1 MPSLILVAQVSDVCA
16 ALAWACGCEDRG
28 AGLGRSSV
36 RKDNLKSLEN
46 TNRLDPAC
54 ESRYEHLKL
63 GMERV
68 HWNWLKSKDQ
78 DSNHIQTRHVSN
90 QQCCNL
96 FSLVTCLP
104 LTHCSCTSIL
114 VAHSMV
120 TSERLIWQQKP
131 KMSTRFVIVHVLL
144 RSVGTAGSEK

>member
-63 GMERV
+63 GMESV
-68 HWNWLKSKDQ
+68 HWN
-78 DSNHIQTRHVSN
+78 
-90 QQCCNL
+90 
-96 FSLVTCLP
+96 
-104 LTHCSCTSIL
+104 
-114 VAHSMV
+114 
-120 TSERLIWQQKP
+120 
-131 KMSTRFVIVHVLL
+131 
-144 RSVGTAGSEK
+144 